1 MEKFPKLYK
10 NLLDL
15 MNFNFQFE
23 LYDFKD
29 EISKKILVQLYTV
42 IKNKDEIS
50 KKILVQLYTVIKNKE
65 EIM

>member
-23 LYDFKD
+23 LYD
-29 EISKKILVQLYTV
+29 Y
-42 IKNKDEIS
+42 KDEIS